1 MPESSS
7 VLSLAIMAKAKSA
20 AKSSSGGGEKKSG
33 GGSAHSLNHGRR
45 GEVKGHT
52 RSAATVKRLKMYRSS
67 GAKRNREGK
76 IIRPAAFQSHVECGT
91 RARVEPSRSW
101 FANSKTITQERL
113 QKFQKD
119 LKEAR
124 ADPYKVIMKKTGLP
138 VSLLSEKPKAARA
151 HLLETESFG
160 STFGKGSTRKRPRIA
175 TSDLSELAAAA
186 SAAGESYDSERDR
199 DLKKT
204 EDDEGVKERPR
215 EYIFSAGQSKRIWNE
230 LYKVIDSSDVVVQVL
245 DGRDPMGTRSKQIEN
260 YMRKEKA
267 HKHLIFVLN
276 KIDLVPTWV
285 TQRWV
290 SLLSQEY
297 PTVPFHASLKNPF
310 GKGAVI
316 NLLRQFSKLHGDS
329 KQISVGFI
337 GYPNVGK
344 SSVINALRSK
354 KVCNVA
360 PIAGETKVWQYITLM
375 KKIYLID
382 CPGVVYP
389 TDETDEEKVL
399 KGVVRVELVEDP
411 SAYIQAALDRVR
423 PEYMGRTYK
432 VDKWEGAADF
442 LEQVAQK
449 CGKLLRG
456 GEPDVNT
463 VSKMVLN
470 DFQRGKLPY
479 FVPPPGCETR
489 ARGEDGAVDGPVD
502 LTELDNAEEEEDIE
516 EEEEHSDEKEE
527 EAENESSGK
536 TEEEVEAPVVAKKAR
551 RKESKNKKSPKKV
564 VKASSGKFVVS
575 EVSK

>member
-1 MPESSS
+1 
-7 VLSLAIMAKAKSA
+7 MAKT
-20 AKSSSGGGEKKSG
+20 KSG
-33 GGSAHSLNHGRR
+33 GGSSGGGDKKSSGSAHSMNHSRR
-45 GEVKGHT
+45 GETKGHV
-52 RSAATVKRLKMYRSS
+52 RSAATIKRLKMYRSS
-67 GAKRNREGK
+67 GARRNREGK
-76 IIRPAAFQSHVECGT
+76 IIKPAAFQSHVECGT

-101 FANSKTITQERL
+101 FANSKTITQDRL

-119 LKEAR
+119 LQEAR
-124 ADPYKVIMKKTGLP
+124 SNPYKVIMKKTGLP
-138 VSLLSEKPKAARA
+138 VTLLSDKVEKKASRS
-151 HLLETESFG
+151 HLLQTESYG
-160 STFGKGSTRKRPRIA
+160 STFGKGATRKRPRIA
-175 TSDLSELAAAA
+175 TSDLAELAAAA
-186 SAAGESYDSERDR
+186 SEANDNYDSDK
-199 DLKKT
+199 DKNSLK
-204 EDDEGVKERPR
+204 EDEGVRERPR

-245 DGRDPMGTRSKQIEN
+245 DVRDPLGTRSKQIEN
-260 YMRKEKA
+260 YMKKEKA

-285 TQRWV
+285 TQRWIAT
-290 SLLSQEY
+290 LSQEY
-297 PTVPFHASLKNPF
+297 PSIAFHASLKNPF
-310 GKGAVI
+310 GKGTLI
-316 NLLRQFSKLHGDS
+316 NLLRQFAKLHGDS

-389 TDETDEEKVL
+389 TEETDEEKVL

-411 SAYIQAALDRVR
+411 SVYIPGVLGKVR
-423 PEYMGRTYK
+423 ADYLGKTYK
-432 VDKWEGAADF
+432 VDKWEGPNDF

-449 CGKLLRG
+449 SGKLLKG
-456 GEPDVNT
+456 GEPDLNT

-489 ARGEDGAVDGPVD
+489 AQTDTAEAGEDFSDLKNPEVEGVDD
-502 LTELDNAEEEEDIE
+502 QDE
-516 EEEEHSDEKEE
+516 EEEEVEEATSVPDVKESEE
-527 EAENESSGK
+527 EEISPK
-536 TEEEVEAPVVAKKAR
+536 KKAKKA
-551 RKESKNKKSPKKV
+551 SPKKEKAKNRKRDKI
-564 VKASSGKFVVS
+564 VKSSSGKFVVS
-575 EVSK
+575 DNS